1 MYFMFTDTVS
11 TGENQRTK
19 HGSYAPLKP
28 SMKSTDR
35 LKLYRTECARHD
47 IGISWQMYSTRQPVF
62 GAIQQPFSAIHTRL
76 EPTTMPTTQ
85 QSIYRCVCRYPLIT
99 NERTNERSWH
109 WLWLRVA
116 GSAMIVDVVNA
127 CCVAYCANLALL
139 VGDGTI
145 ICTDKGKVAST
156 KHKIVVRIWCDWL
169 LACLQP
175 VTAVSS
181 RLKRRLGCN
190 DDLNVQL

>member
-1 MYFMFTDTVS
+1 MLYSIINFFAVMYFMFTDTVS

-19 HGSYAPLKP
+19 HGVYAPLEP

-62 GAIQQPFSAIHTRL
+62 GAIQQPFSGIHTRL

-99 NERTNERSWH
+99 NERTNDLDTDCDCKWREVQWSSTSWMH
-109 WLWLRVA
+109 VALRIA
-116 GSAMIVDVVNA
+116 QI
-127 CCVAYCANLALL
+127 
-139 VGDGTI
+139 
-145 ICTDKGKVAST
+145 
-156 KHKIVVRIWCDWL
+156 
-169 LACLQP
+169 
-175 VTAVSS
+175 
-181 RLKRRLGCN
+181 
-190 DDLNVQL
+190 